1 MTVLIQAAILL
12 GQGFVFTR
20 SPLAQPRLDLSS
32 AQAQLSAAVD
42 NLDTNAARE
51 AVRAGADPN
60 YRYGPRGHSVLGT
73 VGFNVRGLPVQVPL
87 PGLRARVT
95 AETETRII
103 AIYEALF
110 ELGARLRS
118 YDRGILLTPAYLG
131 APRVTKYL
139 LERGANPNGENDDG
153 DTPIILATEYGH
165 PEVVSVLVAG
175 GATPLDPATE
185 AQVRM
190 IAAAERGDLV
200 ALRRELT
207 RGADVNRKSPTGKT
221 ALVAAIR
228 GGVFIRG
235 GNVIMLRELLKRSA
249 NPNVSGRF
257 IGESSPLHA
266 AVFRNEKDF
275 ESDNGPA
282 IVDALLKAG
291 AHVSS
296 IAFHRKQT
304 PLHVAAHLQNTK
316 AAILLL
322 KAGAKVMPKDEDGKT
337 PLDLAESSAMIELL
351 KAHGAKEQ

>member
-1 MTVLIQAAILL
+1 MTGLAHSVILL
-12 GQGFVFTR
+12 GYAFIFTPA
-20 SPLAQPRLDLSS
+20 PLAQPRIDLSS

-42 NLDTNAARE
+42 NLDANAARD

-73 VGFNVRGLPVQVPL
+73 VGLNARGLPVQVPL
-87 PGLRARVT
+87 PGLMERVST
-95 AETETRII
+95 ETETRII

-110 ELGARLRS
+110 ELGARLQS

-139 LERGANPNGENDDG
+139 LERGANPNGANDDG
-153 DTPIILATEYGH
+153 DTPTILATEYGH
-165 PEVVSVLVAG
+165 QEIVSVLRAG
-175 GATPLDPATE
+175 GATPLDSATE

-190 IAAAERGDLV
+190 IAAAQRGDSV
-200 ALRRELT
+200 TLRRELT
-207 RGADVNRKSPTGKT
+207 RGADVNRKSPTGKS
-221 ALVAAIR
+221 ALVATIR

-235 GNVIMLRELLKRSA
+235 GNLIMLRELLKQGA
-249 NPNVSGRF
+249 NPNLSGRF

-266 AVFRNEKDF
+266 AVLRNEKAF

-296 IAFHRKQT
+296 TVFHRKQT
-304 PLHVAAHLQNTK
+304 PLHVAAHLQNTR
-316 AAILLL
+316 AAMLLL
-322 KAGAKVMPKDEDGKT
+322 KAGAKVMPRDEDGKT
-337 PLDLAESSAMIELL
+337 PLDFAESSAMIDLL
-351 KAHGAKEQ
+351 RAHGAKEQ